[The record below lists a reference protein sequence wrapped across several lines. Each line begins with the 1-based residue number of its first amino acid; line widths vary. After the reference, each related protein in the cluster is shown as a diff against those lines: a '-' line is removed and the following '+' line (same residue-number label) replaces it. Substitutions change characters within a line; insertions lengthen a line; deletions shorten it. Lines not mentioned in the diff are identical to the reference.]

1 MSKTMNMFCYQ
12 CQETLKNEG
21 CTVKGIC
28 GKTAEVSCLQDMLL
42 FIVKGIGFYANEA
55 RKLDVI
61 EKDVDKFVIEA
72 LFSTITNVNFDPE
85 RIETQIKEAFMIRD
99 YIKDQYLEK
108 YKEEKGTDYEGAVPQ
123 AARWYKENASRD
135 DLVAKGMEQGVLSEP
150 NEDVR
155 SLKNLILIGLKGIAA
170 YADHAYILGYYDGE
184 IMTFVHG
191 ALSTLLTDATI
202 DELYELTIE
211 TGNNGVKVMALLDKA
226 NTETY
231 GDPEITEMT
240 WGTLPAPGILVSG
253 HDLLDLEELL
263 IQSEGKGVN
272 IYTHGEML
280 PANAYPKL
288 KKYPHLIGNY
298 GTSWYNQQTEFEE
311 FEGPILMTTNCLQK
325 PKNSYSD
332 RIYTTGLVAW
342 PDTKHISDREKGK
355 QKDFS
360 KIIEQAIEL
369 GDLKERPM
377 KKIPIGFARNTLLTN
392 KEKILEA
399 VQKGQISKFIVM
411 SGCDG
416 RFKSRE
422 YFTEVAKHLPEDSI
436 ILTSGCAKFRYN
448 HLDLGTISNFPRIID
463 AGQCND
469 SYSLAV
475 LALEI
480 SKETG
485 LSVNELPLAFDIA
498 WYEQKAVI
506 VLLALLALGV
516 KDIRLGPTLPA
527 FLSKNV
533 VDILVEKFEIK
544 PTTTPEEDI
553 KKMFS

>member
-1 MSKTMNMFCYQ
+1 MSMFCYQ
-12 CQETLKNEG
+12 CQEALKNEG

-28 GKTAEVSCLQDMLL
+28 GKTADVSCLQDMLL
-42 FIVKGIGFYANEA
+42 FIVKGIGYYANEA
-55 RKLDVI
+55 RKLGLI
-61 EKDVDKFVIEA
+61 EKKVDRFVIEA

-85 RIETQIKEAFMIRD
+85 RIESQIKEAFKIRD
-99 YIKDQYLEK
+99 FVKEQYLKKYEK
-108 YKEEKGTDYEGAVPQ
+108 EKGKEYEGEVPQ
-123 AARWYKENASRD
+123 AAKWYKEDASRD
-135 DLVAKGMEQGVLSEP
+135 DLVIKGFEQGVLSEL
-150 NEDVR
+150 NEDIR

-170 YADHAYILGYYDGE
+170 YADHAYILGYYDE
-184 IMTFVHG
+184 ELMTFIHG
-191 ALSTLLTDATI
+191 ALTTLLTDATV
-202 DELYELTIE
+202 DALYELVIE

-231 GDPEITEMT
+231 GDPEITQMT
-240 WGTLPAPGILVSG
+240 WGTLAAPGILVSG

-288 KKYPHLIGNY
+288 KKYSHLIGNY
-298 GTSWYNQQTEFEE
+298 GTSWYNQQKEFEE

-325 PKNSYSD
+325 PKESYSD

-342 PDTKHISDREKGK
+342 SDIKHISDREEGK

-377 KKIPIGFARNTLLTN
+377 KKIPIGFARNTLLTH
-392 KEKILEA
+392 KEQILEA
-399 VQKGQISKFIVM
+399 VQKGQISKFVVM

-416 RFKSRE
+416 RFKERE
-422 YFTEVAKHLPEDSI
+422 YFTQVAKQLPEDTI

-448 HLDLGTISNFPRIID
+448 HLDLGQIGAFPRIID

-475 LALEI
+475 LALEL

-485 LSVNELPLAFDIA
+485 LPVNELPLAFDIA

-533 VDILVEKFEIK
+533 VDLLVKKFEIK

-553 KKMFS
+553 EAMFS